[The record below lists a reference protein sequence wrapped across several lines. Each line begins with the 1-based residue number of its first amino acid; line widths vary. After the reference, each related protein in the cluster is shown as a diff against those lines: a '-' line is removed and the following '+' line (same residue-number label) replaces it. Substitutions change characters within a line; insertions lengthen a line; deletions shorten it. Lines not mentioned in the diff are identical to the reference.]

1 MTQKLFEKLKSQTSQ
16 KIIAIVIIGAVVLGG
31 GTLAFRQIMPADG
44 HRTDGPVYAT
54 QEVVRGD
61 ISVGVNATGMLN
73 PTRGGGIQVPGQ
85 MRFDGGP
92 EIQYILDE
100 ILVEPGDEVEKE
112 QVLARLISYDLES
125 QLDQKQSQLDAKL
138 DEICDMTG
146 VEPSQVDNIVPS
158 KGITLRAPTDGRLVG
173 FDVREGDDLQLGQV
187 ICRVVDDS
195 RFKIR
200 AKLYKLELD
209 KVYVGQEVLLNFT
222 HFQGFIDGTVT
233 HVSRNPVPDKI
244 GDSEF
249 ASGYVYWITIEGS
262 NPSLVQPGMEVRVGL
277 QGNEEKTYANYFA
290 NKAVVE
296 SYAQEEKVI
305 NRAEAIVTEVNT
317 YDMEEVKK
325 GDPILSMSGADVQKT
340 LQDLLEEIRKLKVDV
355 RSLQSKYDQMDITAT
370 MGGVVASIHR
380 EAGET
385 VRAGEW
391 IGDIYNTSEM
401 MLWTQVDDIDIVNV
415 KQDAPVRVTV
425 DAVPGEVYE
434 GTVTHVSPMG
444 EKINN
449 VTRFSIN
456 ITIKG
461 GPQLRPGMQANAF
474 IDAGAAENVLLIPL
488 EAIFEDDGRTMVEVL
503 EENDAVRMV
512 QVRLGLLSDRYAEV
526 TDGLEEG
533 QLVITGSS
541 ADLLPSQQIKA
552 KDTFLPEKSEDKNN
566 EN

>member
-1 MTQKLFEKLKSQTSQ
+1 MLQKQISQKLIS
-16 KIIAIVIIGAVVLGG
+16 IIVIVVVVLGG
-31 GTLAFRQIMPADG
+31 GMFAIKQIMPTNAKEA
-44 HRTDGPVYAT
+44 DGPVYAT
-54 QEVVRGD
+54 QEVIRGD
-61 ISVGVNATGMLN
+61 ISVGVTTTGMLN
-73 PTRGGGIQVPGQ
+73 PTRGGGIRIPGE
-85 MRFDGGP
+85 MRYDGGVN
-92 EIQYILDE
+92 IQYMLDE
-100 ILVEPGDEVEKE
+100 ILVEPGDEVQTG

-125 QLDQKQSQLDAKL
+125 QLDQKQTQLEAKL
-138 DEICDMTG
+138 DEICEMTG

-158 KGITLRAPTDGRLVG
+158 KGITLRAPADGRLVG
-173 FDVREGDDLQLGQV
+173 FDIREGDELQLGQV

-195 RFKIR
+195 RFKVR
-200 AKLYKLELD
+200 AKLYRQEID
-209 KVYVGQEVLLNFT
+209 KVHVGQKVMLNFT
-222 HFQGFIDGTVT
+222 SFQGFIDGEVT
-233 HVSRNPVPDKI
+233 QVSRNPVPDRI
-244 GDSEF
+244 GNSEF
-249 ASGYVYWITIEGS
+249 ASGYVYWITIEGD

-277 QGNEEKTYANYFA
+277 PANEEKTHANYFA

-296 SYAQEEKVI
+296 SYIKEEKLI
-305 NRAEAIVTEVNT
+305 NRAEAIVTEVNV

-325 GDPILSMSGADVQKT
+325 GDPILSMSGNDVQET
-340 LQDLLEEIRKLKVDV
+340 LQDLMEDIRNLKVDV
-355 RSLQSKYDQMDITAT
+355 RNLQNQYDQLDITAT
-370 MGGVVASIHR
+370 MDGVVASIHR
-380 EAGET
+380 EEGET

-449 VTRFSIN
+449 ITRFSIN
-456 ITIKG
+456 INIKG

-474 IDAGAAENVLLIPL
+474 IDAGSAENVLLIPL

-503 EENDAVRMV
+503 DEDSTVRMV
-512 QVRLGLLSDRYAEV
+512 QVRLGLMNDRYAEV

-552 KDTFLPEKSEDKNN
+552 KDTLLPEKSEDNNN